1 MRTRAGITNEY
12 KQWKRY
18 QIQFKLFLICQA
30 SVVLWP
36 QRLRAPIT
44 LELIKHLLFKVRL
57 NKSWMELWI
66 IFSKLFLNGFPQ
78 SYKNIL
84 NYCFRA
90 RLASKSIVSQVQSNF
105 EFDNKTAPFHVQ
117 QQLKAQLNVLFV
129 VLQASIKNAVKP
141 GKCKEIIEIGCECFR
156 L

>member
-1 MRTRAGITNEY
+1 MRTRAEITNEY
-12 KQWKRY
+12 EQWKRY

-30 SVVLWP
+30 VVLWP

-57 NKSWMELWI
+57 NKSGMKLWI
-66 IFSKLFLNGFPQ
+66 IFSKLFLNGLPR
-78 SYKNIL
+78 SYKKIL
-84 NYCFRA
+84 NYCFKA
-90 RLASKSIVSQVQSNF
+90 KLAWKSIVSQLQSNF
-105 EFDNKTAPFHVQ
+105 EFNNKSTQFHVQ

-141 GKCKEIIEIGCECFR
+141 GKCKEIIEIGCECFP